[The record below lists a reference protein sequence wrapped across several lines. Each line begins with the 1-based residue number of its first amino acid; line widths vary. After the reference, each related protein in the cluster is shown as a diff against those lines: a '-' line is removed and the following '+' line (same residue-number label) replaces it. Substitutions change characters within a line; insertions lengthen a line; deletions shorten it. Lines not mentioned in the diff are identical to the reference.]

1 MLDKLC
7 YLSLYLTQRITSI
20 CFGRPMAVQDDD
32 CDCELPLDKR
42 DEDFEPQYMKSKLH
56 HPPKADIPSDGPC
69 IMSGFLALARLSRLT
84 GKIQHL
90 TSPLNLRKLASGDS
104 DKSQRF
110 LSRVDTYDQ
119 ALRNWLASLPPHI
132 QFSANSMEKS
142 PGGDPALVMCVI
154 TFVLHAGSLLS
165 LYRYIYL
172 RISCM
177 TVYLRK
183 SPVVS

>member
-1 MLDKLC
+1 
-7 YLSLYLTQRITSI
+7 
-20 CFGRPMAVQDDD
+20 MAVQDED

-42 DEDFEPQYMKSKLH
+42 GEDFEPQYMKSKVH

-69 IMSGFLALARLSRLT
+69 IMSGFLALARLSRLA

-90 TSPLNLRKLASGDS
+90 TSPLKLRKIASADP
-104 DKSQRF
+104 DNSQKF
-110 LSRVDTYDQ
+110 LSRVDKYDQ
-119 ALRNWLASLPPHI
+119 ALRKWLASLPPHI

-154 TFVLHAGSLLS
+154 TFVLHAGSILS

-172 RISCM
+172 ANSCM
-177 TVYLRK
+177 TVYLLKRK
-183 SPVVS
+183 VLS

>member
-1 MLDKLC
+1 
-7 YLSLYLTQRITSI
+7 
-20 CFGRPMAVQDDD
+20 MAVQDDD

-42 DEDFEPQYMKSKLH
+42 DEDFEPQYMKSKLQ
-56 HPPKADIPSDGPC
+56 HPPKADVPSEGPC
-69 IMSGFLALARLSRLT
+69 IMSGFLAFARLSRLA

-90 TSPLNLRKLASGDS
+90 TSPLNLRKLASADS
-104 DKSQRF
+104 QKSQRF
-110 LSRVDTYDQ
+110 ISRVDTYDQ
-119 ALRNWLASLPPHI
+119 ALRNWLAGLPPHI

-172 RISCM
+172 ATSCM
-177 TVYLRK
+177 TVYLLK
-183 SPVVS
+183 SQVVS

>member
-1 MLDKLC
+1 
-7 YLSLYLTQRITSI
+7 
-20 CFGRPMAVQDDD
+20 MAVQDDD

-42 DEDFEPQYMKSKLH
+42 DEDFEPQYMKSKLQR
-56 HPPKADIPSDGPC
+56 PPKADVPSEGPC
-69 IMSGFLALARLSRLT
+69 TMSGFLAFARLSRLA

-90 TSPLNLRKLASGDS
+90 TSPLNLRKLASADS
-104 DKSQRF
+104 HKSQRF

-119 ALRNWLASLPPHI
+119 ALRNWLAGLPPHI

-172 RISCM
+172 ATSCI
-177 TVYLRK
+177 TVYLLK
-183 SPVVS
+183 SQVVS

>member
-1 MLDKLC
+1 
-7 YLSLYLTQRITSI
+7 
-20 CFGRPMAVQDDD
+20 MAVQDDD

-42 DEDFEPQYMKSKLH
+42 DEYFEPQYMESNLD
-56 HPPKADIPSDGPC
+56 HPPKADIPSDGPG
-69 IMSGFLALARLSRLT
+69 IMSGFLALARLSRLA

-90 TSPLNLRKLASGDS
+90 TSPLSLRKLASADS

-172 RISCM
+172 RTS
-177 TVYLRK
+177 
-183 SPVVS
+183 

>member
-1 MLDKLC
+1 M
-7 YLSLYLTQRITSI
+7 
-20 CFGRPMAVQDDD
+20 QDDD

-42 DEDFEPQYMKSKLH
+42 DEDFEPQYINSKLH
-56 HPPKADIPSDGPC
+56 HSPDIPSDGPC
-69 IMSGFLALARLSRLT
+69 IMSGFLAFARLSRLA

-90 TSPLNLRKLASGDS
+90 TSPLNLQKLASGDS
-104 DKSQRF
+104 DRSQRF

-154 TFVLHAGSLLS
+154 TFVLHAGSILG
-165 LYRYIYL
+165 LYRYVYL
-172 RISCM
+172 ATSCM
-177 TVYLRK
+177 TVYLLENQ
-183 SPVVS
+183 VVS